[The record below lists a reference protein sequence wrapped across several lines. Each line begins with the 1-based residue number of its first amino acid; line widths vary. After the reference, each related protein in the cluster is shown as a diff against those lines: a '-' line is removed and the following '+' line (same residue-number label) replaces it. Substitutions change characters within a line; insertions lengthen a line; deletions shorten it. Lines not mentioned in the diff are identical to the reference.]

1 MIYQNNKKVNLK
13 AKILRYIKY
22 GKKYDTD
29 INKKEENILISDINY
44 VRLIKNKQIKPLIN
58 YSLENVPKLSFVSSV
73 YNKGK
78 YIDLLIISIQTLQD
92 LEFEITLF
100 LNNIT
105 NSFYFKFCCFI
116 TKDCSRNSIFVDDC
130 SKDKS
135 INVIKHYMK
144 IDKRIKLIK
153 NKRNKG
159 SLYSRSIGAFNSKAE
174 YIIFVDSD
182 DIIISRGIFNIYK
195 FISNRNL
202 SMVQYNS
209 LIQKKGFIS
218 VNKLYDKYKNI
229 ITQPLL
235 SYIFYFDN
243 NTPGERNSGLWDK
256 IIKRE
261 IVIKSLLFIGKN
273 YISKNIRIENDVI
286 LLFSILKN
294 SNSYQYINEFGY
306 YYIRTHN
313 ESISNK
319 WEDPKIADDIIKS
332 IVFTVDFLFEK
343 TENTSLD
350 KQFSS
355 FKLKQSLNRYKLCFK
370 YSKYGRKLIKNI
382 FDKLLKSEFIS
393 NRDKLHLM
401 NFETEISFLKGD
413 TKYLFLKKI

>member
-1 MIYQNNKKVNLK
+1 MMNSILFMIILIINIMIYQNNKKVNLK

-92 LEFEITLF
+92 LEFEI
-100 LNNIT
+100 
-105 NSFYFKFCCFI
+105 
-116 TKDCSRNSIFVDDC
+116 IFVDDC